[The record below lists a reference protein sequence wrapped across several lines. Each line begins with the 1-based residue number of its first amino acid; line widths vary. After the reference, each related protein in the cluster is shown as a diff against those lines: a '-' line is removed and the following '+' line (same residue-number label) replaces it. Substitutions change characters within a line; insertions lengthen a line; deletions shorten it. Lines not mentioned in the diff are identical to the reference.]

1 MNSIFS
7 RILGFALTV
16 AAIAGLIFSG
26 WGLVRVRTIK
36 NTFTDDVLDTIALTK
51 STLEATS
58 SGLIVAQVSIDQA
71 SLDVIS
77 IKNTLEATNR
87 ALKATNPV
95 VVSLSELLENDLPNA
110 IDATITSLNSAQ
122 SSAQVIDNFLRT
134 ISSIP
139 FLPVEPYN
147 PSVPLNESLASV
159 SDSLES
165 IPGTLK
171 DMEEG
176 LNRSQGNLIVIQ
188 AEFSIMARNVEQL
201 NTSLSDAKV
210 VVIEYQDVV
219 SEIQTRVDRL
229 ETSIP
234 RRINT
239 LAWFLTFFLIWLAIT
254 QFGLLTQGIRLLT
267 TPQSEE
273 RVETLV
279 VERIIEE
286 EDEEGEDS
294 GISDS
299 VEGD

>member
-26 WGLVRVRTIK
+26 WGLVRVWTIK

-58 SGLIVAQVSIDQA
+58 SGLIVAQDSIDQA

-95 VVSLSELLENDLPNA
+95 VVSLSDLLENDLPNA

-165 IPGTLK
+165 IPGSLK

-188 AEFSIMARNVEQL
+188 AEFSIMARNVERL

-254 QFGLLTQGIRLLT
+254 QFGLLAQGIRLLT

-279 VERIIEE
+279 VERIVEK
-286 EDEEGEDS
+286 EDEEGGDS